1 MKVDLYLRTLREMFY
16 STRSRTLSKTESG
29 TLKKRIYVY
38 VYIYIYIY
46 MKFYTYV
53 YEILKYGYIQLPNLS
68 VLNKLFNF
76 YVSNSVCCCSVTK
89 LCPTLCDPMDCSTPG
104 FPVLHYLPEFAS
116 NSYPL
121 SRWCHPTISS
131 SVTPFSCL
139 FFQWVGSSHQ
149 VAKVL
154 QLQLQHQFFQ

>member
-16 STRSRTLSKTESG
+16 SPRSRTLSKTESS
-29 TLKKRIYVY
+29 TLKKR
-38 VYIYIYIY
+38 IY

-76 YVSNSVCCCSVTK
+76 YVSNSFSCCSVTK

-104 FPVLHYLPEFAS
+104 FPVLHCLPEFPS

-139 FFQWVGSSHQ
+139 LFQWVGSSHQ

-154 QLQLQHQFFQ
+154 ELQLQHQFFQYYSGLISFTN